1 VFIEKER
8 EEEKLLFEKYFTEDT
23 MSIHLKEGSVPHAKR
38 GEPGNFELEEL
49 EEVEMDR
56 EAMERFSRNIIQV
69 SRQRNDAQTE
79 ISKKG
84 AEVIQLGRY
93 RIVIAKPPF
102 SKGMEITIVRPIVK
116 LTLDDYDV
124 SDKLKNR
131 LEEKAEGILIAGPP
145 GSGKTTLG
153 QALAEF
159 YSERKNVVKTLES
172 PRDLDVSSNITQY
185 TELEVRMDNSADI
198 LLLVRPDYTIYD
210 EIRKGY
216 DFSVFADLRMAGVG
230 MIGVVHAT
238 DPIDA
243 VQRFVGRTELGMI
256 PHVLDTIVYVRDG
269 GIVKVY
275 SLKLSVKVPTGMVEK
290 DLARPVVEIR
300 DFESGEL
307 EYEIYT
313 YGEENIVVPVE
324 EGEEE
329 EPVEKLAKD
338 KIVQEIKKY
347 DKDPEIEFTSKKR
360 ITTYVDNESI
370 PKLIG
375 KDGRNIDKIEDKLGF
390 HIDVQPKVK
399 DLGEEIDFEVDET
412 GAYVV
417 FECGKDL
424 MGENA
429 NIYIDKEYL
438 FTATV
443 GKNGSV
449 KITKDSELGRELI
462 SALTKKKDI
471 KLFI

>member
-1 VFIEKER
+1 MTKDKFEKRILPDTSVVIDNKLSEFIEEGKIDNVEIIIPEMVLDELQSQANRGLEVGFEGLDEVKRLRELAENKNIKITHTGRRPTMEEIRLAKKGRIDALIRDAAEEHDAVLYTADLVQAEVGKAEGLEVVFIEKEK

-23 MSIHLKEGSVPHAKR
+23 MSIHLKDGSVPHAKR

-69 SRQRNDAQTE
+69 SRQRDDAQTE

-185 TELEVRMDNSADI
+185 TELEGRMDNSADI

-210 EIRKGY
+210 EI
-216 DFSVFADLRMAGVG
+216 
-230 MIGVVHAT
+230 
-238 DPIDA
+238 
-243 VQRFVGRTELGMI
+243 
-256 PHVLDTIVYVRDG
+256 
-269 GIVKVY
+269 
-275 SLKLSVKVPTGMVEK
+275 
-290 DLARPVVEIR
+290 
-300 DFESGEL
+300 
-307 EYEIYT
+307 
-313 YGEENIVVPVE
+313 
-324 EGEEE
+324 
-329 EPVEKLAKD
+329 
-338 KIVQEIKKY
+338 
-347 DKDPEIEFTSKKR
+347 
-360 ITTYVDNESI
+360 
-370 PKLIG
+370 
-375 KDGRNIDKIEDKLGF
+375 
-390 HIDVQPKVK
+390 
-399 DLGEEIDFEVDET
+399 
-412 GAYVV
+412 
-417 FECGKDL
+417 
-424 MGENA
+424 
-429 NIYIDKEYL
+429 
-438 FTATV
+438 
-443 GKNGSV
+443 
-449 KITKDSELGRELI
+449 
-462 SALTKKKDI
+462 
-471 KLFI
+471 